1 MSRSINLV
9 TEIPGPKSQILVARR
24 HAATPAGLAHSTGVA
39 VASAHEALVI
49 DVDGNTLIDMAGGIG
64 MLNVGHTPKAVV
76 EAIRDQAGK
85 LIHSCA
91 LVTTYEPYV
100 ELCEMLNAAA
110 PGGFAKKTL
119 LANSGSEAVENAV
132 NLARY
137 YTGRQGV
144 ICFDGAYHGRS
155 QLALSLTSKYA
166 LFKKG
171 FGPFSGEVYRVA
183 TPNVYR
189 RPAGLDEE
197 AFVDWTI
204 SEFDNALV
212 ARVDPS
218 AVAAVIVEPVQGEA
232 GFVPIPH
239 RFLEHL
245 RNRCDEHGMALIAD
259 EVQAG
264 MGRTG
269 KLFSIEHSGVTP
281 DMIVTAKSLG
291 AGMPIAAVIG
301 RAEIMDSAHKGGV
314 GGTYG
319 GSPVACRAAI
329 EAVKVIQS
337 PAFQQRASE
346 VGERMRLRL
355 ESWREKFPLVGDV
368 RGVGP
373 MRLVEFVRDRET
385 KTPAPDETL
394 AIIQRAVAGGLILIR
409 AGLYSNGIRLLP
421 PIVITD
427 AQLDEALDVLEAAIA
442 AQ

>member
-1 MSRSINLV
+1 MTKTIHLV
-9 TEIPGPKSQILVARR
+9 TEIPGPQSKILVARR

-39 VASAHEALVI
+39 VAHAHGALVT

-64 MLNVGHTPKAVV
+64 VLNVGHTPDAVV

-85 LIHSCA
+85 LIHSCV

-100 ELCEMLNAAA
+100 ELCEKLNAAA
-110 PGGFAKKTL
+110 PGHFTKKTL
-119 LANSGSEAVENAV
+119 LSNSGSEAVENAV

-137 YTGRQGV
+137 YTDRQAV

-171 FGPFSGEVYRVA
+171 MGPFSGEVYRVA
-183 TPNVYR
+183 TPNLYR
-189 RPAGLDEE
+189 GPTGMEEE
-197 AFVDWTI
+197 AFIDWTI
-204 SEFDNALV
+204 AEFDNALI
-212 ARVDPS
+212 ARVDPA
-218 AVAAVIVEPVQGEA
+218 AVAAVIIEPVQGEA
-232 GFVPIPH
+232 GFVPIPQ
-239 RFLEHL
+239 RFMEHL
-245 RNRCDEHGMALIAD
+245 RKRCDEHGMVLIAD

-269 KLFSIEHSGVTP
+269 KLFSIEHTGVVP
-281 DMIVTAKSLG
+281 DMIVAAKSLG

-319 GSPVACRAAI
+319 GNPVACRAAI
-329 EAVKVIQS
+329 EALKEIQS
-337 PAFQQRASE
+337 PAFQQRARE

-373 MRLVEFVRDRET
+373 MRLVEFVRDRVT
-385 KTPAPDETL
+385 KTPAQDETL
-394 AIIQRAVAGGLILIR
+394 AIIQRAVASGLILIR

-427 AQLDEALDVLEAAIA
+427 EQLDEALDVLEAAIA

>member
-1 MSRSINLV
+1 MNTTIHLV
-9 TEIPGPKSQILVARR
+9 TPIPGPKSLALVARR

-39 VASAHEALVI
+39 IAQAHGALVT

-76 EAIRDQAGK
+76 AAIRDQAAK

-100 ELCEMLNAAA
+100 ELCEMLNVAA
-110 PGGFAKKTL
+110 PGEFAKKTL

-137 YTGRQGV
+137 ATARQAV
-144 ICFDGAYHGRS
+144 LCFDGAYHGRS
-155 QLALSLTSKYA
+155 QLALSLTSKYG

-171 FGPFSGEVYRVA
+171 FGPFSSEVYRVA
-183 TPNVYR
+183 TPNLYR
-189 RPAGLDEE
+189 RPADLSEE
-197 AFVDWTI
+197 AFLDWTI
-204 SEFDNALV
+204 AEFDNALI

-218 AVAAVIVEPVQGEA
+218 AVAAVIIEPVQGEA
-232 GFVPIPH
+232 GFVPIPQ

-245 RNRCDEHGMALIAD
+245 RKRCDEHGMVFIAD

-269 KLFSIEHSGVTP
+269 KLYSIEHSGVVP
-281 DMIVTAKSLG
+281 DLIVTAKSLG
-291 AGMPIAAVIG
+291 AGMPIAAVTG

-319 GSPVACRAAI
+319 GCPVACRAAI
-329 EAVKVIQS
+329 EALKQIQS
-337 PAFQQRASE
+337 PEFQQRANE
-346 VGERMRLRL
+346 VGERMRTRL
-355 ESWREKFPLVGDV
+355 ESWKERFPLVGDV

-373 MRLVEFVRDRET
+373 MRLVEFVRDRGA

-394 AIIQRAVAGGLILIR
+394 AIIQRAVASGLILIR
-409 AGLYSNGIRLLP
+409 AGLYSNCIRLLP

-427 AQLDEALDVLEAAIA
+427 PQLDEALDVLEASIA

>member
-1 MSRSINLV
+1 MTKTIHLV
-9 TEIPGPKSQILVARR
+9 TEIPGPQSKILVARR

-39 VASAHEALVI
+39 VAHAHGALVT

-64 MLNVGHTPKAVV
+64 VLNVGHTPDAVV

-85 LIHSCA
+85 LIHSCV

-100 ELCEMLNAAA
+100 ELCEKLNAAA
-110 PGGFAKKTL
+110 PGHFTKKTL
-119 LANSGSEAVENAV
+119 LSNSGSEAVENAV

-137 YTGRQGV
+137 YTDRQAV

-171 FGPFSGEVYRVA
+171 MGPFSGEVYRVA
-183 TPNVYR
+183 TPNLYR
-189 RPAGLDEE
+189 GPAGMDDE
-197 AFVDWTI
+197 AFLDWTI
-204 SEFDNALV
+204 TEFDNALI
-212 ARVDPS
+212 ARVDPA
-218 AVAAVIVEPVQGEA
+218 AVAAVIIEPVQGEA
-232 GFVPIPH
+232 GFVPIPQ
-239 RFLEHL
+239 RFMEHL
-245 RNRCDEHGMALIAD
+245 RKRCDEHGMVLIAD

-269 KLFSIEHSGVTP
+269 KLFSIEHTGVVP
-281 DMIVTAKSLG
+281 DMIVAAKSLG

-319 GSPVACRAAI
+319 GNPVACRAAI
-329 EAVKVIQS
+329 EALKEIQS
-337 PAFQQRASE
+337 PAFQQRAHE

-373 MRLVEFVRDRET
+373 MRLVEFVRDRVT

-394 AIIQRAVAGGLILIR
+394 AIIQRAVASGLILIR

-427 AQLDEALDVLEAAIA
+427 DQLDEALDVLEAAIA